1 MRQARETPGNRKPP
15 ARVTEESLVAIAAAI
30 ELDVD
35 EPQQQLFNRPTRERF
50 QDSTAIAARA
60 ETLGSCTVCIHGV
73 IPWLLTAPS
82 RAVGLPQS

>member
-1 MRQARETPGNRKPP
+1 M
-15 ARVTEESLVAIAAAI
+15 TEESLVAIAAAI

-35 EPQQQLFNRPTRERF
+35 EPQEQLFNRSTRERF

-60 ETLGSCTVCIHGV
+60 ETLGFCAVCIHGV
-73 IPWLLTAPS
+73 VPWLLTARS